1 MFTNLTSLAFFCG
14 LGAFYAQQ
22 TDQHNLFLG
31 FIAAVIGLL
40 ILNYRDEISYRDRRE
55 SEDSLY
61 RYIDSAKDSLSDDIT
76 NVRDEVRS
84 GK

>member
-31 FIAAVIGLL
+31 FIAATVGL
-40 ILNYRDEISYRDRRE
+40 ILLNHRDEISYRDRRE
-55 SEDSLY
+55 VEDSLY
-61 RYIDSAKDSLSDDIT
+61 RHVDSVKDSLSDDI
-76 NVRDEVRS
+76 NSVADQVRS